1 MEISS
6 SLPMGKAI
14 FNAQVAVAVQKIAMD
29 NFEQSSDQLR
39 KMMESS
45 LMPNLGGN
53 IDFKV

>member
-6 SLPMGKAI
+6 SLPIGKAI
-14 FNAQVAVAVQKIAMD
+14 FNTQIAVAVQKIAMD
-29 NFEQSSDQLR
+29 NIEQSSDQLR

-53 IDFKV
+53 IDFRV